1 VKFGRVMTAAV
12 AAASLLALGACSSTP
27 SAKAVA
33 EDYVESIEGLSTEQ
47 RQCMLEKLD
56 GYSEDELEAIGNA
69 NLDVDFDQ
77 ADAVESATPE
87 FQDFVE
93 NLNSCLSTA
102 EG

>member
-1 VKFGRVMTAAV
+1 VKFTRSAALALVAVLAV
-12 AAASLLALGACSSTP
+12 AACSSTP

-93 NLNSCLSTA
+93 NLNSCMTSA